1 MLLDKLEWHGAPQV
15 ELWPR
20 VVNGGIPSDSLMQ
33 EPAV

>member
-20 VVNGGIPSDSLMQ
+20 VVNGGIPSDTLMQ